1 MELDLAGKTA
11 IVTGASRGIGLAIA
25 RALHNEGVSLVV
37 VAHTEETL
45 QKASR
50 SISSQTGSGGKS
62 AGRAPVHPIAANLN
76 HAEEVSRVA
85 RQAIERLGHIDILVN
100 NAARARVGRF
110 FEVRESEME
119 AVWIVKGLGYVRM
132 VRAVAPHMMA
142 RGSGSIINIIGNTA
156 RTPTE
161 DFIIGSMVN
170 AALSNFTRGI
180 SRELAR
186 SNVHINAVSP
196 GWTLT
201 EQQQQVIEMQAAA
214 KGVSIEDIERTE
226 ARGIPSGRLVRMEEI
241 AKMVLLLASDKFPS
255 LIGEDILIDGGTT
268 PAI

>member
-1 MELDLAGKTA
+1 MDLELAGKTA

-25 RALHNEGVSLVV
+25 RALHNEGVSLVL

-50 SISSQTGSGGKS
+50 SLTSQSSASKIAQ
-62 AGRAPVHPIAANLN
+62 RAPVHPIAADLN
-76 HAEEVSRVA
+76 VGKEVDRVA
-85 RQAIERLGHIDILVN
+85 KQAIERLGHVDILVN

-110 FEVRESEME
+110 FEVQERDME

-132 VRAVAPHMMA
+132 VRAIAPHMME
-142 RGSGSIINIIGNTA
+142 RHTGSIINVIGNTA

-161 DFIIGSMVN
+161 DFVIGSMVN
-170 AALSNFTRGI
+170 AALVNFTRGI

-186 SNVHINAVSP
+186 SNVRINAISP

-201 EQQQQVIEMQAAA
+201 EQQQQVIDMQASA
-214 KGVSIEDIERTE
+214 KGVSAEDIERRE
-226 ARGIPSGRLVRMEEI
+226 ARGIPIGRLVRVEEI
-241 AKMVLLLASDKFPS
+241 ATLALLLASDKLPA
-255 LIGEDILIDGGTT
+255 LTGEDIIIDGGTT